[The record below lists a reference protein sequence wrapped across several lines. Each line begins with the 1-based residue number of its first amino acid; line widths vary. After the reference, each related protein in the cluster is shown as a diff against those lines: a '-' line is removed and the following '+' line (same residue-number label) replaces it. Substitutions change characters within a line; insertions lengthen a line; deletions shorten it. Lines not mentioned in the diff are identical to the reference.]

1 MIVYRAV
8 MDMRTGSVGRPA
20 GDQNSPL
27 LKSKRPR
34 KTGENGLGSVPIAR
48 EESRR
53 KDARERDRLPAHGQR
68 CRIAYRGGDAEVQIV
83 NLSGGGAMIASTL
96 SPNIA
101 ERVHLH
107 LAADGAVEAIVRWV
121 KGGRI
126 GLEFAHETHLEC
138 SESERAELLLD
149 AIDRAFP
156 NRRSG
161 GPSPAPAAESDG
173 SEQRIATRHPL
184 IWSADLQTRSGHFRV
199 RLRNVSATGAL
210 VQCAKP
216 LPLGS
221 EVILDLGKGGNVD
234 ATVSWTVGDHAGLS
248 FDHEFD
254 MRRLSHSKPTVAPA
268 RWLRPDYLANDVAAG
283 SAWDD
288 AWSRKSV
295 DELREELEGFL
306 KR

>member
-20 GDQNSPL
+20 SDQNSPL
-27 LKSKRPR
+27 LRSKRPR
-34 KTGENGLGSVPIAR
+34 KTGEDGLGSVPIAR

-68 CRIAYRGGDAEVQIV
+68 CRIAYRGGDAEVHIV

-96 SPNIA
+96 TPNIA

-107 LAADGAVEAIVRWV
+107 LGSDGTVEAIVCWV

-126 GLEFAHETHLEC
+126 GLEFAHETHLDC
-138 SESERAELLLD
+138 SDNERAELLLD

-156 NRRSG
+156 DRKSG
-161 GPSPAPAAESDG
+161 GPKAVPAPEPDG
-173 SEQRIATRHPL
+173 SDQRVATRHPL
-184 IWSADLQTRSGHFRV
+184 IWSADLQTRSGTFRV

-216 LPLGS
+216 LALGS
-221 EVILDLGKGGNVD
+221 EVIVDFGKGGSVD

-248 FDHEFD
+248 FDEEFD
-254 MRRLSHSKPTVAPA
+254 MRRLSHSKPVVAPT
-268 RWLRPDYLANDVAAG
+268 RWLRPAYLVNDVAAG
-283 SAWDD
+283 SAWDE
-288 AWSRKSV
+288 AWSRMSV
-295 DELREELEGFL
+295 DELRNELEGFL